1 MLPKILDRTAFVD
14 ELLGIPHSLL
24 IKNNM
29 NEQFLLP
36 YLTQV
41 SKHLSLKYGR
51 ETLIYK

>member
-14 ELLGIPHSLL
+14 ELLGIPRSLQ

-36 YLTQV
+36 YSTQG
-41 SKHLSLKYGR
+41 SKHLSL
-51 ETLIYK
+51 E